1 MAILTVDVQTET
13 ISYPLKIQR
22 GLLNHLANEIKDVYS
37 NNKIAIV
44 TDKNVAHY
52 YGDTILKQLEAAN
65 FTVELIILEPGEQTK
80 SMANLQ
86 TLFSRFINFG
96 LTRSDL
102 VIAFGG
108 GVIGDLAGYAA
119 ASYLRGVSF
128 VQIPTTLL
136 AQVDSSVGG
145 KVAIDL
151 PQGKN
156 LVGAFY
162 HPKLVLID
170 PEVLNTLSDSVF
182 NDGMAEVIKYGF
194 IVDEAFYLELEQY
207 KNRAEVMTHIEA
219 IIEKSCLAKKELV
232 QADEKDQSERM
243 LLNFGHTI
251 GHAIESYYNYEKYTH
266 GQAIAIGMVAINQL
280 TEDLAISE
288 KGSTVKI
295 EHILKQYHLPTQLE
309 DKADYQSILPLIKN
323 DKKNIDNALHVVVL
337 DAIGRS
343 KTIHASADFFSPLL
357 KGIEL
362 D

>member
-1 MAILTVDVQTET
+1 M
-13 ISYPLKIQR
+13 
-22 GLLNHLANEIKDVYS
+22 
-37 NNKIAIV
+37 
-44 TDKNVAHY
+44 
-52 YGDTILKQLEAAN
+52 
-65 FTVELIILEPGEQTK
+65 
-80 SMANLQ
+80 
-86 TLFSRFINFG
+86 
-96 LTRSDL
+96 
-102 VIAFGG
+102 
-108 GVIGDLAGYAA
+108 
-119 ASYLRGVSF
+119 
-128 VQIPTTLL
+128 
-136 AQVDSSVGG
+136 
-145 KVAIDL
+145 
-151 PQGKN
+151 
-156 LVGAFY
+156 
-162 HPKLVLID
+162 LID

-288 KGSTVKI
+288 KGSTAKI

-323 DKKNIDNALHVVVL
+323 DKKNFLLILLALKMLLPQQNPQKTTAQQKSVL
-337 DAIGRS
+337 LHQVDAHLMRI
-343 KTIHASADFFSPLL
+343 L
-357 KGIEL
+357 K
-362 D
+362 